1 MAARNRQRGIGW
13 SDNVRARIQAGNLVT
28 RLIRIAEGGE
38 AKIEPK
44 RLAVQ
49 VNAARILLAKVL
61 PDLSSVTLENGA
73 DGPFRV
79 VIEKL
84 PPK

>member
-1 MAARNRQRGIGW
+1 MAARNRQRNESW
-13 SDNVRARIQAGNLVT
+13 ADSVRKRIQASNIVT
-28 RLIRIAEGGE
+28 RLHGIAEG
-38 AKIEPK
+38 KITGDPK

-49 VNAARILLAKVL
+49 VRAGQVLLAKAL
-61 PDLSSVTLENGA
+61 PDLSSVTWANDG

-79 VIEKL
+79 VIEQL